1 MEWNNFKALYSSYF
15 RPLTERDGIEEWQ
28 GFVARIPERDAKLL
42 MKAMGELAHIH
53 AEKRLAGADPIA
65 PRIPD
70 LAVLLNRERDGLR
83 RSGASSRGNC
93 PLCKG
98 TRRLIAGRFTD
109 GTKNSFRF
117 RRRLR
122 RFRAGRSAGL
132 WCGIVRTARKVT
144 AQPSLP
150 TPCAATRYR
159 TAYPRWSLLRASEQM
174 RSNSSLR
181 SFRSRSQTFS
191 KICEFRRGDPGRTE
205 CFRQE
210 SFCCQ

>member
-83 RSGASSRGNC
+83 RRSQFSRGNC

-98 TRRLIAGRFTD
+98 TRRLIAAEVH
-109 GTKNSFRF
+109 
-117 RRRLR
+117 RRYKEQFPFPEALEKIPRKAFCGFVVWDCPDCAKSYGSSELADALR
-122 RFRAGRSAGL
+122 RNAVSDSIPTMELAPRIGTNAVEL
-132 WCGIVRTARKVT
+132 IT
-144 AQPSLP
+144 PELP
-150 TPCAATRYR
+150 QQIAD
-159 TAYPRWSLLRASEQM
+159 
-174 RSNSSLR
+174 
-181 SFRSRSQTFS
+181 TF
-191 KICEFRRGDPGRTE
+191 KDL
-205 CFRQE
+205 
-210 SFCCQ
+210 

>member
-83 RSGASSRGNC
+83 RRSSFTRGNC

-98 TRRLIAGRFTD
+98 TRHLIAAEVH
-109 GTKNSFRF
+109 
-117 RRRLR
+117 RRYKEQFPFPEALEKIPRKAFCGFVVWDCPDCAKSYGSAELADALR
-122 RFRAGRSAGL
+122 RNAVSDSIPTMELAPRIGTNAVEL
-132 WCGIVRTARKVT
+132 IT
-144 AQPSLP
+144 PELP
-150 TPCAATRYR
+150 QQIADT
-159 TAYPRWSLLRASEQM
+159 LKDL
-174 RSNSSLR
+174 
-181 SFRSRSQTFS
+181 
-191 KICEFRRGDPGRTE
+191 
-205 CFRQE
+205 
-210 SFCCQ
+210 

>member
-1 MEWNNFKALYSSYF
+1 MEWNHFKALYSSNF

-83 RSGASSRGNC
+83 RRSQFTRENC

-98 TRRLIAGRFTD
+98 TRRLIAA
-109 GTKNSFRF
+109 KVH
-117 RRRLR
+117 RRYKEQFPFPEAFEKIPRRAFCGFVVWDCPDCAKSYGSAELADALR
-122 RFRAGRSAGL
+122 RNAVSDSIPTMELAPRIGTNAVEL
-132 WCGIVRTARKVT
+132 IT
-144 AQPSLP
+144 PELP
-150 TPCAATRYR
+150 QQIADT
-159 TAYPRWSLLRASEQM
+159 L
-174 RSNSSLR
+174 
-181 SFRSRSQTFS
+181 
-191 KICEFRRGDPGRTE
+191 
-205 CFRQE
+205 
-210 SFCCQ
+210 

>member
-98 TRRLIAGRFTD
+98 TRRLIAAEVH
-109 GTKNSFRF
+109 
-117 RRRLR
+117 RRYKEQFPFPEAFEKIPRKAFCGFVVWDCPDCARSYRSQALADALR
-122 RFRAGRSAGL
+122 RNAVSDSVPTMELSERIGKNPVELASFELPKQVASAL
-132 WCGIVRTARKVT
+132 
-144 AQPSLP
+144 
-150 TPCAATRYR
+150 
-159 TAYPRWSLLRASEQM
+159 SE
-174 RSNSSLR
+174 L
-181 SFRSRSQTFS
+181 
-191 KICEFRRGDPGRTE
+191 
-205 CFRQE
+205 
-210 SFCCQ
+210 